1 MKKVSEKRNIVG
13 VKELR
18 ENLDHYIDK
27 VSKGASFTVVRR
39 SKAVFTIVPLDEEEQ
54 WETVFDAT
62 RDNKGKG
69 IPAEDILKALKNIDR

>member
-1 MKKVSEKRNIVG
+1 MEKAYGKKNIVG

-27 VSKGASFTVVRR
+27 VNKGASFTVVRR
-39 SKAVFTIVPLDEEEQ
+39 SKPVFTIVPLDDEDG

-69 IPAEDILKALKNIDR
+69 IPAEDILKAIKNIDR